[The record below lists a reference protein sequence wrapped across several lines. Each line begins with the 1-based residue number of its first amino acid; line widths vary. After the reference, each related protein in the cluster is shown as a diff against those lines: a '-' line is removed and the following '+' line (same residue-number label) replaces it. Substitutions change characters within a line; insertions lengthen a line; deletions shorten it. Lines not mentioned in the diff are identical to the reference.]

1 MAESFTALVD
11 GNGFSFLGQGGD
23 YEGDTGSTQVGVL
36 GNVTPRYFS
45 PSLFSAGSS
54 EDASEVTPGS
64 GDYVYKQ
71 MTRSQAAK
79 IYWSFTGASGS
90 ASYNALD
97 LGQESVSF
105 PTLPT
110 IGKERANTVTEAA
123 TTGESNSITN
133 PGVFIGSASCSTFT
147 GSLNRNNL
155 IYFLDDSGDIVA
167 GFGFER
173 FLEASSSVT
182 ATNTSGSGSANKFV
196 ALYSLYQTNDSNDVL
211 SNVEVDGIPL
221 IKVERSALNDPSGIF
236 PSDVVEASITGLNF
250 TTYS

>member
-23 YEGDTGSTQVGVL
+23 YDGNTGSAEVGVL
-36 GNVTPRYFS
+36 GNVTPRYIA
-45 PSLFSAGSS
+45 PSFFTAGSS
-54 EDASEVTPGS
+54 EDASAVTPGS
-64 GDYVYKQ
+64 GDYVYKP

-110 IGKERANTVTEAA
+110 IGKERANTVTERASD
-123 TTGESNSITN
+123 GESNSISN
-133 PGVFIGSASCSTFT
+133 PSFLGSSNCSVFN

-155 IYFLDDSGDIVA
+155 IYFLDDSGDIVT

-173 FLEASSSVT
+173 FLEARSSVT
-182 ATNTSGSGSANKFV
+182 ATNTSGSGSASKFV
-196 ALYSLYQTNDSNDVL
+196 ALYSLYKTTDSNDVL

-221 IKVERSALNDPSGIF
+221 IKVENNTLSDPNGIF